1 MMRTAL
7 LLSLSAIVSAER
19 ATSNIFSQGAWV
31 EERNIEGEGHKESTR
46 AKIPIKAGATCD
58 TSTTYSRAEQPVVTQ
73 LAITGIDGLSSQA
86 IADAGWSSTGSF
98 LPYMKN
104 QGTDAL
110 PGVCHPKG
118 GAARENAIACGIIAA
133 NEKCSPA
140 PCKGPAAKVGDPCC
154 LLTDYIKGIKTL
166 TPGVSGKLT
175 KPNEEMVINVGSNR
189 RNVAS
194 YITVRIGDMCRM
206 GGKGSLCGPW
216 QSTQGY
222 DKGDENSGLCEESIF
237 DIPIL
242 LFFAICAVA
251 LVIIFFQCSIMGVF
265 DLLCVKKGDEHEEDE
280 KRP

>member
-46 AKIPIKAGATCD
+46 AKFTISPALAATCD

-98 LPYMKN
+98 LPYLKN

-133 NEKCSPA
+133 HEKCSPA

-166 TPGVSGKLT
+166 TADMTLT
-175 KPNEEMVINVGSNR
+175 KPNEEMVIKVGS
-189 RNVAS
+189 S
-194 YITVRIGDMCRM
+194 TYTTVRIGDMCRM